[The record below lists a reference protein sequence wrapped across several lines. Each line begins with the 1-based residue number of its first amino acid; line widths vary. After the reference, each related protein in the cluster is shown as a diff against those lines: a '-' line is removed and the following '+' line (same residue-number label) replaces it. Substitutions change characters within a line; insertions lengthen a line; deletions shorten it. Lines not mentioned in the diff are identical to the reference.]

1 MKNALLVFIK
11 NAELGKVKTRLAATV
26 GDEKALSI
34 YQQLLSL
41 TQKITLQ
48 TIDCQR
54 YMYYSNFIND
64 NDNFSE
70 NDFTKCVQSGD
81 DLGARMSNAFAEAF
95 EKHQK
100 VVIIGSDCAELSS
113 KIITQAFEALET
125 TDFVVGP
132 AEDGG
137 YYLLGMNAFYPAVF
151 DNIEW
156 STDSV
161 LPSTLLNINNLGKN
175 IAYVK
180 TLSDLDNEED
190 WTRVKHL
197 L

>member
-1 MKNALLVFIK
+1 
-11 NAELGKVKTRLAATV
+11 
-26 GDEKALSI
+26 
-34 YQQLLSL
+34 
-41 TQKITLQ
+41 
-48 TIDCQR
+48 
-54 YMYYSNFIND
+54 
-64 NDNFSE
+64 
-70 NDFTKCVQSGD
+70 
-81 DLGARMSNAFAEAF
+81 
-95 EKHQK
+95 
-100 VVIIGSDCAELSS
+100 
-113 KIITQAFEALET
+113 LET